1 MRTTNIT
8 TTEWSA
14 KMDALSKAIAARW
27 PGVHDGKLRVQTPI
41 LAAHAD
47 LRIDPSS
54 DCRAFTVEITVDSS
68 GCISGGA
75 LDIAN
80 AARMICE
87 VRDAMLF
94 VHGETADLLVWDD
107 GECPCSHC
115 SGKGTSRGG
124 ACDRC
129 RGKGKR

>member
-1 MRTTNIT
+1 MLLRNIT
-8 TTEWSA
+8 TTEWEA
-14 KMDALSKAIAARW
+14 KRDVLAQALATQW
-27 PGVHDGKLRVQTPI
+27 PRAHDGKLRVQTPV
-41 LAAHAD
+41 LSAHAD
-47 LRIDPSS
+47 LRLDPSS
-54 DCRAFTVEITVDSS
+54 DCRAFVVEITVDSS

-94 VHGETADLLVWDD
+94 LHGETADLLVWDD

-115 SGKGTSRGG
+115 SGKGASRGRTCER
-124 ACDRC
+124 CD
-129 RGKGKR
+129 GEGKR